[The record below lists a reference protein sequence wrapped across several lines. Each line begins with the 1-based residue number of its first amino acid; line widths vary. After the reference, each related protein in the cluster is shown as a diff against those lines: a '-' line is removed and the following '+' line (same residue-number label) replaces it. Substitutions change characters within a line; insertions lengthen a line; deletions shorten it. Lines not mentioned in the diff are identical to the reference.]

1 MKFAAY
7 VLGCVLVTGFIL
19 SMPAQVSPA
28 AVGGQQSSPWWVSA
42 EFGAGQIK
50 LRSDLMEGN
59 RVTTF
64 AMGFAGG
71 YQPNDYVRAGLHLNG
86 WLFEAFPFNDPTRGE
101 SVSNVGGVVDVFPSR
116 KTGLF
121 ARGGFGWSSYT
132 NNHLNAANG
141 NGRGWEVGGGYEIP
155 VHGRIRLAP
164 MVEFAEGGLGKGAIT
179 LPVQPG
185 FRYSVIEFKLAVIGS
200 FGRRRN

>member
-1 MKFAAY
+1 MKFGAY
-7 VLGCVLVTGFIL
+7 VLGCVLVTGL
-19 SMPAQVSPA
+19 VVPARAQVVPS
-28 AVGGQQSSPWWVSA
+28 AVGGQWTSPWWVSA

-50 LRSDLMEGN
+50 LSSDVQLGN

-86 WLFEAFPFNDPTRGE
+86 WLFEGFPFNDPTRGE

-116 KTGLF
+116 RAGAF
-121 ARGGFGWSSYT
+121 VRGGFGLSMYT

-141 NGRGWEVGGGYEIP
+141 SGSGWEVGGGYEVP

-164 MVEFAEGGLGKGAIT
+164 MVEYAEGGLGNGAIT

-185 FRYSVIEFKLAVIGS
+185 FRYSVVEFKLAVIGS
-200 FGRRRN
+200 FGRRRH